1 MASLNK
7 KRETS
12 KGIVLFVLGIFCVAM
27 IVSYVLPVQFE
38 YVGDI
43 SQKIFQTT
51 ATLTGSVLLGY
62 FGKAGF
68 ENYDKHKKLL
78 GFEKEDNNSV
88 SNG

>member
-12 KGIVLFVLGIFCVAM
+12 KDIVLFVLVIFCVAM
-27 IVSYVLPVQFE
+27 VVSYTLPILFE
-38 YVGDI
+38 WVGDI
-43 SQKIFQTT
+43 TQQIFQTT
-51 ATLTGSVLLGY
+51 ATLTGSVLIGY

-78 GFEKEDNNSV
+78 GFEKENI